1 MKQPFSFGWLLLLFL
16 CLGRLEA
23 GAQVPQYSI
32 DWHVVAGGGGTT
44 TGTGFEMSATIGQAA
59 ADVQSNGGFSLA
71 GGYNTFNFDT
81 FSDLANDD
89 LSGLATSVG
98 SLSPAFA
105 PGIGRY
111 EVAVSNATTSI
122 AVVPVA
128 LAGSATITV
137 NGIAVASGSA
147 SGPVNVPLV
156 SNIITVVCTSGNG
169 LNTKT
174 YTLNVTRP
182 ALQFAS
188 NLFTVSSSPAG
199 ALADIVVNRTGVPV
213 GAVSCVLN
221 STPGTAL
228 APAQYTAQVNTA
240 VNFTAADTVQHVMI
254 PITANATT
262 TTARVFTV
270 TLSSPG
276 AGIQLGTPITA
287 TVVIL
292 PPNGLTETVKP
303 VVTIVAPAA
312 NALLNE
318 VPTALITGKVT
329 DNVGVARVQVSTDK
343 GANFNDATLSA
354 VGTPS
359 TNFSFSMTPVTGLNT
374 VQVRATDYKGNVSV
388 VVSRSFTQLRTL
400 TVAISGSGSVTSG
413 FVPNSFRQV
422 GKIVSIT
429 ATPAAGKVFDGWTG
443 ANVSTDAAELP
454 SLSFVMQPNLSITA
468 HFITNPFVPAVIG
481 TFNGLATPILGTTPA
496 NDTVGMLQN
505 AVVSGNGSFTS
516 TLKIDGLSVPLNGKF
531 DNVGIARFGIAR
543 KKTTS
548 IVRPGKNNLDVA
560 LQIDM
565 SGVSG
570 TITGTVKQSYRG
582 NLIATSNIVADR
594 AGTLAPASLTA
605 KPFTL
610 ILPSLFPQTT
620 GIAKQ
625 YFPQGTGYA
634 TMAVSV
640 KGVVSLTGK
649 LADNTTFSGSAPLSK
664 TSQWPVFAPLYTAKG
679 SISGMANLADAAVNV
694 EDVTGTLI
702 WFRPEQNVQWYPYG
716 WNDGLSVGLLGARY
730 AVPASGSVFPAL
742 QAMMPN
748 ATLVFSNGLI
758 AAPISQDITIAS
770 TNLVTPAGV
779 TAITKASGLFSG
791 TFTHSDGSK
800 LPYQGVILQ
809 KGAKQ
814 GGWGY
819 FMSRAT
825 PLDYLGEGGSVKIS
839 AK

>member
-1 MKQPFSFGWLLLLFL
+1 MKHPFSFGWLLLLAL
-16 CLGRLEA
+16 CLGRLNADAET
-23 GAQVPQYSI
+23 YSI
-32 DWHVVAGGGGTT
+32 DWHAVAGGGGTSS
-44 TGTGFEMSATIGQAA
+44 GTGFDMTASIGQAA
-59 ADVQSNGGFSLA
+59 AAGTQSTGGFSLA
-71 GGYNTFNFDT
+71 SGYNTFNYDVLAST
-81 FSDLANDD
+81 ANDD
-89 LSGLATSVG
+89 LSDLATSVG
-98 SLSPAFA
+98 TLSPSFNPNIAS
-105 PGIGRY
+105 Y
-111 EVAVSNATTSI
+111 DVAVSNATTSI
-122 AVVPVA
+122 NVVPVS
-128 LAGSATITV
+128 LAGSASITV
-137 NGIAVASGSA
+137 NGITVVSGAPS
-147 SGPVNVPLV
+147 SPINVPQV
-156 SNIITVVCTSGNG
+156 SNIITVVCTSSNG

-188 NLFTVSSSPAG
+188 NLITVSSSAVG
-199 ALADIVVNRTGVPV
+199 TLADIVVNRTGAPV

-303 VVTIVAPAA
+303 VVTVLAPAA
-312 NALLNE
+312 NAFLNE
-318 VPTALITGKVT
+318 VATAVITGKVT
-329 DNVGVARVQVSTDK
+329 DNVGVARVQVSTDN
-343 GANFNDATLSA
+343 GVNFNDATLSA

-374 VQVRATDYKGNVSV
+374 VLVRGIDYKGNVSA

-400 TVAISGSGSVTSG
+400 TVAIAGSGSVSPG
-413 FVPNSFRQV
+413 FAPNSFRQV
-422 GKIVSIT
+422 GKLVSIT
-429 ATPAAGKVFDGWTG
+429 ATPAAGNVFDGWTG
-443 ANVSTDAAELP
+443 ANVSPSAAELP
-454 SLSFVMQPNLSITA
+454 ALSFIMQPNLALTA
-468 HFITNPFVPAVIG
+468 HFIPNPFIPSVIG
-481 TFNGLATPILGTTPA
+481 TFNGLATPNIGTTPA

-505 AVVSGNGSFTS
+505 AVVLSNGSFTS

-531 DNVGIARFGIAR
+531 DNVGVARFGANR
-543 KKTTS
+543 ATTMS
-548 IVRPGKNNLDVA
+548 VVRSGKNNLDVA
-560 LQIDM
+560 LKLDM
-565 SGVSG
+565 TGVSG

-582 NLIATSNIVADR
+582 NVVATSTINADR
-594 AGTLAPASLTA
+594 AGTLAPGSLTG

-610 ILPSLFPQTT
+610 ILPSLFPQATA
-620 GIAKQ
+620 IPKQ

-634 TMAVSV
+634 TMGISV

-649 LADNTTFSGSAPLSK
+649 LADNTVVSASAPLSK
-664 TSQWPVFAPLYTAKG
+664 TLQWPVFAPLYAAKG
-679 SISGMANLADAAVNV
+679 SISGMATLADAAANV
-694 EDVTGTLI
+694 EDVTGTLT

-716 WNDGLSVGLLGARY
+716 WNDGLTVGLLGARY
-730 AVPASGSVFPAL
+730 AVPPSGSVFL
-742 QAMMPN
+742 GLKGITPN
-748 ATLVFSNGLI
+748 ATIAFTDGLLSQ
-758 AAPISQDITIAS
+758 PISRDITIAP
-770 TNLVTPAGV
+770 TNLVSSTSPTLV
-779 TAITKASGLFSG
+779 ITKASGLFTGS
-791 TFTHSDGSK
+791 FTHSDGSK

-809 KGAKQ
+809 KGTKQ

-825 PLDYLGEGGSVKIS
+825 PLDYLGESGAVQVS